1 MIYMCTNR
9 YAASS
14 RFVILTFGNL
24 HLSLCRFHDL
34 SLLFIKCRLL
44 SSELVK
50 EAKES
55 LQDYLVQVIFLANQL
70 ITLIF

>member
-9 YAASS
+9 FAASS
-14 RFVILTFGNL
+14 RFVILTFDNL

-34 SLLFIKCRLL
+34 SLLFKCRLW